1 MGYYVY
7 IQQSTFKLPA
17 KDYDAAYEA
26 MCALNQYDDIKRG
39 GSFGGPGKDIKW
51 FSWMAEDYP
60 SECSNAQEI
69 LEMLGFAC
77 VEEDNAL
84 TIDQYDSK
92 MGQEDLFL
100 EAICPWASG
109 HIVWC
114 GESGDS
120 WMDNYDHMTVR
131 RYYPVDEWVQIN
143 DYEGP
148 FAEETNRPRN
158 RI

>member
-51 FSWMAEDYP
+51 FSWMDEKYPETCEDARAIL
-60 SECSNAQEI
+60 CS
-69 LEMLGFAC
+69 LGFDTLIS
-77 VEEDNAL
+77 EEGIEV
-84 TIDQYDSK
+84 TSYDGK
-92 MGQEDLFL
+92 TGQEDLFL

-131 RYYPVDEWVQIN
+131 RYYPVDEWVQIK

-158 RI
+158 LI